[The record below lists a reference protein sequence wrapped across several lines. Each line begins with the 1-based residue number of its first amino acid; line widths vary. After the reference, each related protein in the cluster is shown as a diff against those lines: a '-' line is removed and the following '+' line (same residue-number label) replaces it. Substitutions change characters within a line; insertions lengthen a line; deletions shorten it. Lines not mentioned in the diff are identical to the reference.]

1 MRIERRIIKTIKYTL
16 VAFFL
21 LLLGAA
27 CAFSTFSPLPTHQ
40 AQARNSTP
48 MPAAAV
54 QPGTWSQSR
63 ESSSWGGCIAK
74 VEDPLWQP
82 WVEAAVPQA
91 AAVAV
96 NKAGAS
102 SALAVSEVLHST
114 AIRAQ
119 DPEQTTAVVVEDLL
133 TTTSVGI
140 VEGAGIVAVGS
151 LHATTSAE
159 TEHAAGTWAVQETA
173 HTTPVAAAIGP
184 LAVGPLAVIE
194 ALAVTDSA
202 EDIAFAAESSTA
214 ATAVCFA
221 PPAESA
227 VEAVAQRTAL
237 DNGTAGV
244 VVPLAPAVVKDSS
257 AMATP
262 VVADNAAGITAA
274 VKDNSPHNAEQ
285 ALVHIDTLAMISLA
299 FEPVDQP
306 TAADPVL
313 FLTVDADMDAAVH
326 HSDGTKHVSADVGP
340 ALLDIATDSVEVNV
354 LAGMGRVV
362 CLLHTCVCCHPGC
375 FILLG
380 LLSHYA
386 CQAFLL
392 CFAVTT
398 ALRIIFWM
406 LLMRLF

>member
-1 MRIERRIIKTIKYTL
+1 MRTERRIIKTIKYTL

-21 LLLGAA
+21 LLFGAA
-27 CAFSTFSPLPTHQ
+27 CAFCTFSPLPTHQ
-40 AQARNSTP
+40 AQARSSTP
-48 MPAAAV
+48 MLAAAM

-63 ESSSWGGCIAK
+63 GSSSWGGCTAK
-74 VEDPLWQP
+74 VGDPLWQP

-119 DPEQTTAVVVEDLL
+119 DPELTTAAVVEDML
-133 TTTSVGI
+133 TTTSVGN

-151 LHATTSAE
+151 LHATTSAA
-159 TEHAAGTWAVQETA
+159 TEHAAGTLAVQETA
-173 HTTPVAAAIGP
+173 HTTPAAVAA
-184 LAVGPLAVIE
+184 GPLAVIE

-202 EDIAFAAESSTA
+202 EDVAFAAESRTA

-221 PPAESA
+221 LPAESA

-244 VVPLAPAVVKDSS
+244 VVPLAPAVVEDSS

-274 VKDNSPHNAEQ
+274 VKDNSPHNTEQ
-285 ALVHIDTLAMISLA
+285 ALVHVDTSAMMSLA

-313 FLTVDADMDAAVH
+313 FLTVDADMDAALQ
-326 HSDGTKHVSADVGP
+326 HSDGTNYVSADKGP
-340 ALLDIATDSVEVNV
+340 VFLDIATDSVEVNV

-380 LLSHYA
+380 LLSHHA

-398 ALRIIFWM
+398 ALRIIFWV

>member
-1 MRIERRIIKTIKYTL
+1 MKTERRIIKTVKYTL

-27 CAFSTFSPLPTHQ
+27 CAFCAFSPMPTHQ
-40 AQARNSTP
+40 AQARSSTP

-63 ESSSWGGCIAK
+63 ESSSWGGCTAK

-96 NKAGAS
+96 NKAGVS

-119 DPEQTTAVVVEDLL
+119 DPELTAAVVVEDLL
-133 TTTSVGI
+133 TITAVD
-140 VEGAGIVAVGS
+140 VEGAGIVAAGS
-151 LHATTSAE
+151 LHATTSAA
-159 TEHAAGTWAVQETA
+159 TEHAAGTLAVQETA
-173 HTTPVAAAIGP
+173 HTTRAAA
-184 LAVGPLAVIE
+184 AVGPLGVIE
-194 ALAVTDSA
+194 ALAVTVTDSA
-202 EDIAFAAESSTA
+202 EDVAFAAESRTA

-227 VEAVAQRTAL
+227 VEAVAPRTAL

-244 VVPLAPAVVKDSS
+244 VVPLGPAVVKDSS

-274 VKDNSPHNAEQ
+274 VKDNSPHNTEQ
-285 ALVHIDTLAMISLA
+285 ALVHIDTSAMMSLT
-299 FEPVDQP
+299 FEPEDQP
-306 TAADPVL
+306 TAADPIL

-326 HSDGTKHVSADVGP
+326 SDGTKHVSADVGP
-340 ALLDIATDSVEVNV
+340 VLLDIATDSVEVNV

-380 LLSHYA
+380 LLSHHA

-398 ALRIIFWM
+398 ALRIIFWV